1 MGKQGES
8 KSLKRSMTRG
18 WQISKKQYKFT
29 VKNKCGPHSANN
41 SLSLIV
47 VIRDLIKL
55 TNTYKETKNL
65 LNEGSVLIDSKKRSD
80 PQFSVGIMDTISIP
94 EEKLFYRLLPKKNVL
109 TLVKIEK
116 KESTTKLC
124 KIESKHTTKNGLL
137 QYCLNDGRN
146 IISDN
151 KYKVGDTLKI
161 ELPTQ
166 KILASFPIVKD
177 SYILVLKGK
186 LSGKIGIIESQ
197 TAGTF
202 SRKSMLNVKFDNVVT
217 ELPAD
222 ISFSIGKDKS
232 QLPLEYSD

>member
-202 SRKSMLNVKFDNVVT
+202 SRKSMLNVKFDNAVT

>member
-65 LNEGSVLIDSKKRSD
+65 LNAGNVLIDSKKRSD

>member
-65 LNEGSVLIDSKKRSD
+65 LNAGNVLIDSKKRSD

-124 KIESKHTTKNGLL
+124 KIEFKHTTKNGLL

>member
-1 MGKQGES
+1 MGNQGES
-8 KSLKRSMTRG
+8 KTLKRAMTRG

-29 VKNKCGPHSANN
+29 VKNKCGPHSANS
-41 SLSLIV
+41 SLSLTV

-65 LNEGSVLIDSKKRSD
+65 INEGSVLIDSKKRSD

-94 EEKLFYRLLPKKNVL
+94 EEKLFYRLLPHKNIL

-116 KESTTKLC
+116 NESNTKLC
-124 KIESKHTTKNGLL
+124 KIKSKHTIKNGLL

-166 KILASFPIVKD
+166 KILDSFSIVKD
-177 SYILVLKGK
+177 SYILVLQGK